1 MHNGRDLSRVSQLFF
16 RVIYTINEAV
26 RRLADSRLVLGGKIL
41 TMEYTYPDYYK
52 KFCCIGGECKD
63 NCCAAGWQITI
74 DEESLERYEKME
86 GEIGVRLRNS
96 IDWENGMFEQFAGKC
111 ALLNERGLCDVY
123 CDAGEDKMCI
133 LCQRYPRHFEEY
145 ENVREISLSVSC
157 PEAARIVL
165 ENRGRVGF
173 YTEND
178 DEEEEYEDFDYLMFT
193 KLLDIREVL
202 YDVLHEKKGTISF
215 RLARLLDIV
224 HGIQGLIDNDQ
235 IFEIDEKEHQAAT
248 EKKTYSGY
256 LGKAGLRQQYMN
268 DMLEELHRLEVLR
281 PSWTESVRETQ
292 KLLYK
297 DMTANEY
304 EVLCEEFDSYYSD
317 RMEEYEQ
324 LMSYFIFT
332 YFAGAVY
339 DYEVESKL
347 RFGLAA
353 VLIIHELDMALWYK
367 NGKKLT
373 FDEQV
378 WLVHNYSMEIEHSDL
393 NLDDMERMVMREKAF
408 GYRRMLTVLMNWKR

>member
-1 MHNGRDLSRVSQLFF
+1 
-16 RVIYTINEAV
+16 
-26 RRLADSRLVLGGKIL
+26 
-41 TMEYTYPDYYK
+41 MEYTYPDYYK

-202 YDVLHEKKGTISF
+202 YDVLHEK
-215 RLARLLDIV
+215 
-224 HGIQGLIDNDQ
+224 
-235 IFEIDEKEHQAAT
+235 
-248 EKKTYSGY
+248 TYSGY

-281 PSWTESVRETQ
+281 SSWTESVRETQ

-304 EVLCEEFDSYYSD
+304 EILCEEFDSYYSD

>member
-1 MHNGRDLSRVSQLFF
+1 
-16 RVIYTINEAV
+16 
-26 RRLADSRLVLGGKIL
+26 
-41 TMEYTYPDYYK
+41 MEYTYPDYYK

-178 DEEEEYEDFDYLMFT
+178 DEEEE
-193 KLLDIREVL
+193 
-202 YDVLHEKKGTISF
+202 
-215 RLARLLDIV
+215 
-224 HGIQGLIDNDQ
+224 
-235 IFEIDEKEHQAAT
+235 
-248 EKKTYSGY
+248 
-256 LGKAGLRQQYMN
+256 
-268 DMLEELHRLEVLR
+268 
-281 PSWTESVRETQ
+281 
-292 KLLYK
+292 
-297 DMTANEY
+297 
-304 EVLCEEFDSYYSD
+304 
-317 RMEEYEQ
+317 
-324 LMSYFIFT
+324 
-332 YFAGAVY
+332 
-339 DYEVESKL
+339 
-347 RFGLAA
+347 
-353 VLIIHELDMALWYK
+353 
-367 NGKKLT
+367 
-373 FDEQV
+373 
-378 WLVHNYSMEIEHSDL
+378 
-393 NLDDMERMVMREKAF
+393 
-408 GYRRMLTVLMNWKR
+408 

>member
-1 MHNGRDLSRVSQLFF
+1 
-16 RVIYTINEAV
+16 
-26 RRLADSRLVLGGKIL
+26 
-41 TMEYTYPDYYK
+41 
-52 KFCCIGGECKD
+52 
-63 NCCAAGWQITI
+63 
-74 DEESLERYEKME
+74 ME

-202 YDVLHEKKGTISF
+202 YEVLHEKKGTISF

-235 IFEIDEKEHQAAT
+235 IFEIDEKNIRQPRKRRPTADTSAKQA
-248 EKKTYSGY
+248 
-256 LGKAGLRQQYMN
+256 
-268 DMLEELHRLEVLR
+268 
-281 PSWTESVRETQ
+281 
-292 KLLYK
+292 
-297 DMTANEY
+297 
-304 EVLCEEFDSYYSD
+304 
-317 RMEEYEQ
+317 
-324 LMSYFIFT
+324 
-332 YFAGAVY
+332 
-339 DYEVESKL
+339 
-347 RFGLAA
+347 
-353 VLIIHELDMALWYK
+353 
-367 NGKKLT
+367 
-373 FDEQV
+373 
-378 WLVHNYSMEIEHSDL
+378 
-393 NLDDMERMVMREKAF
+393 
-408 GYRRMLTVLMNWKR
+408 